1 LKSANIAGVD
11 VLQAGLDL
19 TSGAPHGNLA
29 IVVSAAAGYVDG
41 TVTDSDDQPLAGA
54 MVILVPEFSHRK
66 ESRLYKQTTTD
77 QYGAFKLRGIA
88 PGGYKL
94 FAWDGTQD
102 VAYQDSEFLKGI
114 DGQGTEVH
122 IDENAG
128 AALKLKAISI
138 TNTR

>member
-1 LKSANIAGVD
+1 
-11 VLQAGLDL
+11 
-19 TSGAPHGNLA
+19 
-29 IVVSAAAGYVDG
+29 VVSAAAGYVDG

-54 MVILVPEFSHRK
+54 MIILVPEFSHRK

-88 PGGYKL
+88 PGTYKL

-102 VAYQDSEFLKGI
+102 VAYQDPEFLKGI
-114 DGQGTEVH
+114 DGYGTEVH

-138 TNTR
+138 TNTQ